1 MSSTVVLLL
10 SVGNVDGLA
19 LADGVVFC
27 GSAGGNP
34 VHHFQLEFYVYFQLD
49 CMEYAMVL
57 L

>member
-19 LADGVVFC
+19 LADGIAFG

-34 VHHFQLEFYVYFQLD
+34 VYHFQLEFYVYLQLD
-49 CMEYAMVL
+49 CMEYVVVL

>member
-1 MSSTVVLLL
+1 MPSAVVLLL
-10 SVGNVDGLA
+10 PVGNVDGLA